1 LFLFLRC
8 AGKFEE
14 GGELCVEE
22 DGGRSVAMVR
32 TQGRLACI
40 DGRFP
45 HWVAGYKASSGS
57 GGGGG
62 GGSSSGGGGGG
73 GSGGGSSS
81 GSGGGG
87 GGGDDGGAG
96 GVRYSV
102 VYYVTDKSCGTAK
115 CAAVLPL
122 PIFDAAAAT

>member
-1 LFLFLRC
+1 M
-8 AGKFEE
+8 EE
-14 GGELCVEE
+14 E
-22 DGGRSVAMVR
+22 GGRSVAMVR
-32 TQGRLACI
+32 TQGRLACV

-62 GGSSSGGGGGG
+62 GSGSGSGGGG